1 MKCPN
6 GHEQPVDYDNIKK
19 SNKSLSFFLI
29 AYFLEEMICSI
40 CEATFTIPFL
50 IKKKDGFKYSLS
62 LDLYEFLLLFIFF
75 IFSMNRDNNIPLTM
89 ISQMYEV
96 SELIESSIY

>member
-1 MKCPN
+1 
-6 GHEQPVDYDNIKK
+6 
-19 SNKSLSFFLI
+19 
-29 AYFLEEMICSI
+29 MICSI

-75 IFSMNRDNNIPLTM
+75 ISSMNRDNNIPLTM